1 MDYVLYASSSFSS
14 SSYKKMFC
22 IERACDVDIQ
32 LSH

>member
-1 MDYVLYASSSFSS
+1 MDYVLYASSSSS